1 MEVTIQHFDGC
12 PHWRLADERLRALAD
27 EIGFELTY
35 EVIDTPEAAEEVGF
49 RGSPTIL
56 VDGVDPFSDGDG
68 SAGLSC
74 RVYDTPQGRAG
85 APTLEQLRE
94 VLVR

>member
-1 MEVTIQHFDGC
+1 MDVTIQHFDGC

-27 EIGFELTY
+27 DIGFELTY

-56 VDGVDPFSDGDG
+56 VDGVDPFDDGDG
-68 SAGLSC
+68 PVGLSC

-94 VLVR
+94 VLTR

>member
-1 MEVTIQHFDGC
+1 MEVTIQYFDGC
-12 PHWRLADERLRALAD
+12 PHWRLADERLRALAG
-27 EIGFELTY
+27 EIGFELTH

-56 VDGVDPFSDGDG
+56 VDGVDPFADGDG
-68 SAGLSC
+68 PVGLSC
-74 RVYDTPQGRAG
+74 RVYDTPQSPAG
-85 APTLEQLRE
+85 GPTLEQLRE